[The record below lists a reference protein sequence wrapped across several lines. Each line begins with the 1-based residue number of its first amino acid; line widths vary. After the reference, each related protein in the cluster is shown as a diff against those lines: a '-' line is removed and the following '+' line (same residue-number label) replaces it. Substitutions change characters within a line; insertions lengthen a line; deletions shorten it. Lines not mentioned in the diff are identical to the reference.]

1 MRTHTYQFWRLR
13 YGVRFDTFELFLGCP
28 HIARDGA
35 VNPLGKEVT
44 SKFIIIPRCAVRMT
58 NLPRRFSHPL
68 AELLDLLLLPLI
80 ILFPFN
86 ALRCF
91 SLRIG
96 VIVSLVFFETMVVFI
111 DLKDL
116 VDGPVQKLPIVRYH
130 QYSATILREIRLQ
143 PFHARE
149 VEMIG
154 GFIEQ
159 QQVRRL
165 KQQRSKP
172 NTCLL
177 PTGERLYFLRTRQ

>member
-13 YGVRFDTFELFLGCP
+13 YGIRFDTFELFLGCP

-58 NLPRRFSHPL
+58 NLPRRFSHAL
-68 AELLDLLLLPLI
+68 AELLDLLLLPLV

-96 VIVSLVFFETMVVFI
+96 IVVPLVFFETMVVFI

-116 VDGPVQKLPIVRYH
+116 VDGPVQKLSIMRYH
-130 QYSATILREIRLQ
+130 QYSATILMVSHDRQ
-143 PFHARE
+143 
-149 VEMIG
+149 
-154 GFIEQ
+154 
-159 QQVRRL
+159 
-165 KQQRSKP
+165 
-172 NTCLL
+172 
-177 PTGERLYFLRTRQ
+177 FLRSEEHTSELQSHSELVCRLLLEKKKKQIMS